1 MRLTSSVLCQS
12 MLWVINIASAST
24 LLPREAPLE
33 PEVGLNQTVI
43 SGKEQHAID
52 VKGIRSSVSCG
63 SYLLSPGDEVVI
75 GSPNYPNPYPLIH
88 LCAWDFRGTTP
99 ETRLSVSCFDFQ
111 LGNCIG
117 SSVTI
122 SSGSLSR
129 SYCNKQESIYFESNN
144 NWLTVFFRTFTFRS
158 RKGFQCRILASDAT
172 SGADTVTP
180 APPPVD
186 KTCVCGKVNRN
197 LKIVGGKVTEKNEYP
212 WQVGLTSYSPSHPF
226 CGGSI
231 ISNLYILTAAHC
243 VYGLSPAMVTAV
255 LGEHDWSTASES
267 DSIQKRRVSEI
278 ITHPDF
284 DSYTQ
289 DNDIALLRLST
300 PVDFPANN
308 EIAPVCLPPAGNLY
322 ENVNATVTGWGK
334 LSEYGD
340 TSSVLHEVI
349 VPTMTN
355 AKCSQLY
362 EEVVTENMLCA
373 GLDEGERDACQG
385 DSGGPLVTIDEGTM
399 RMIEIGIVSWGDGC
413 AAPGK
418 PGVYTRVNRY
428 LEWIHGHT
436 SGTVFCSPT

>member
-1 MRLTSSVLCQS
+1 
-12 MLWVINIASAST
+12 
-24 LLPREAPLE
+24 
-33 PEVGLNQTVI
+33 
-43 SGKEQHAID
+43 
-52 VKGIRSSVSCG
+52 
-63 SYLLSPGDEVVI
+63 
-75 GSPNYPNPYPLIH
+75 
-88 LCAWDFRGTTP
+88 
-99 ETRLSVSCFDFQ
+99 
-111 LGNCIG
+111 
-117 SSVTI
+117 
-122 SSGSLSR
+122 
-129 SYCNKQESIYFESNN
+129 
-144 NWLTVFFRTFTFRS
+144 
-158 RKGFQCRILASDAT
+158 
-172 SGADTVTP
+172 
-180 APPPVD
+180 
-186 KTCVCGKVNRN
+186 
-197 LKIVGGKVTEKNEYP
+197 
-212 WQVGLTSYSPSHPF
+212 
-226 CGGSI
+226 
-231 ISNLYILTAAHC
+231 
-243 VYGLSPAMVTAV
+243 MVTAV

-267 DSIQKRRVSEI
+267 DSIQKRKVSEI

-385 DSGGPLVTIDEGTM
+385 DSGGPLVTNDEGTM

-418 PGVYTRVNRY
+418 PGVYTRVNHY
-428 LEWIHGHT
+428 LEWINAHT
-436 SGTVFCSPT
+436 SGTVSCSPT